1 MSDKPRILIV
11 EDDLDLS
18 EMLDAYFR
26 VQNYDVVTA
35 AWGRDALKISREED
49 LSLIMLDIR
58 LPDINGYEVC
68 RQLRLQRKTQD
79 VPIIFLTEKRDR
91 VDKLQGLELGVV
103 DYITKPFDI
112 QELRLR
118 VRNAINRARQAGMIN
133 PVTELPEVQVLEERV
148 NRLIYSDTAW
158 SLMILSINGLGTL
171 REMYGFVAADEML
184 RAVTLMVK
192 NALRE
197 YGNED
202 DVICHLTPEELVI
215 VTTADKIANIRS
227 RIETRIRLSLH
238 NFYRRPH
245 DEGTPQDGDYLSL
258 DTGIVDHESGAF
270 DDFESIRAALTAS
283 VKRDEPDK
291 KE

>member
-35 AWGRDALKISREED
+35 AWGRDALKISRETD
-49 LSLIMLDIR
+49 LNLIMLDIR

-68 RQLRLQRKTQD
+68 RQLRLQRRTQD

-118 VRNAINRARQAGMIN
+118 VRNAINRAKQTGLLN
-133 PVTELPEVQVLEERV
+133 PITELPEVQVLEERV
-148 NRLIYSDTAW
+148 NRVLYSDTPW
-158 SLMILSINGLGTL
+158 SFMILSINGLGTL

-197 YGNED
+197 YGNEE
-202 DVICHLTPEELVI
+202 DVICHLAAGRTGDRHHRGQDRQHPQ
-215 VTTADKIANIRS
+215 
-227 RIETRIRLSLH
+227 
-238 NFYRRPH
+238 PH
-245 DEGTPQDGDYLSL
+245 
-258 DTGIVDHESGAF
+258 
-270 DDFESIRAALTAS
+270 
-283 VKRDEPDK
+283 
-291 KE
+291 